1 MKVYKQGEKGKAIC
15 ETCKQVVATT
25 LAYRDVPFSDSPG
38 EVKDILVA
46 VCDTCDSVVAIP
58 PQSTP
63 AIKKARE
70 TATKPIEVNL
80 PAPYL
85 EILDLAA
92 YRIDPKAT
100 GEFRKRLLAYYIH
113 MYSGLISSA
122 KIPTF
127 ISSTTFVGK
136 FPSKRLSFKVTPRLY
151 DEINSIIDATHLSK
165 TDMIKGIVQEI
176 EKDIVRPEKP
186 KHLAELQRLAV
197 VSAA

>member
-1 MKVYKQGEKGKAIC
+1 MKVFKQGEKGRAIC
-15 ETCKQVVATT
+15 ETCQKMVSTT
-25 LAYRDVPFSDSPG
+25 FAYRDVPFSDSPG

-46 VCDTCDSVVAIP
+46 VCDSCDGVVAIP

-63 AIKKARE
+63 AIKKMRE

-100 GEFRKRLLAYYIH
+100 AEFRKRLLAYYIH
-113 MYSGLISSA
+113 RYSGQISSD
-122 KIPTF
+122 KISAFQPSKTF
-127 ISSTTFVGK
+127 IGK
-136 FPSKRLSFKVTPRLY
+136 FPSKRLSLKVTPRLY
-151 DEINSIIDATHLSK
+151 DEITFITTTTHLSK
-165 TDMIKGIVQEI
+165 TEMIKEIVQEI
-176 EKDIVRPEKP
+176 EREIVRPEKP
-186 KHLAELQRLAV
+186 KHLAELQRLAM